1 MIKAED
7 GRQGRE
13 YLDNIGGKENSRRP
27 LVARAC
33 LVPLVEEDKRDLG
46 RL

>member
-1 MIKAED
+1 MQAED

-13 YLDNIGGKENSRRP
+13 CLENIGGKGNSRRP
-27 LVARAC
+27 LVARAY